1 MMKERKVESGPV
13 DAERVVHELL
23 DALETLA
30 KKRRF
35 TRSLANDHEGASTK
49 VFASTGKVPGLGESE
64 PEQIP
69 AFESAENSQ
78 PPGFEAHSSEDGVIQ
93 GFCRAHGVVE
103 RLRVTPQELQALAD
117 ASLLGSLTCK
127 EDVLFMLRQIHGA
140 RTHAEPE
147 ASAAPQQIRAQHL
160 FGESEANGHPLEDEP
175 NKTREFNSA
184 RANHSSPLA
193 SPIQQPVRREY
204 RGSNLHWNTT
214 GAKAAI
220 LISIVSLF
228 LSVLT
233 LAVLYQTF
241 GILRRHASL
250 AATPIATPAAT
261 ANQQPE
267 ITAETL
273 SALQAQATAA
283 KLASQAAQSQ
293 ADSAKLQADAAALS
307 AHNARDIFSVAEAAD
322 VDVEAIYCSPRGAF
336 SRDTTVTLRYRN
348 SGRTRADNFESSF
361 SYGIPA
367 TRSIEK
373 TKVQSD
379 DADAASLSAGASTPS
394 GTTATVGDVLSK
406 NPGSIPPEQTFQK
419 IIAGQLKF
427 GIWGYVRY
435 TDVLGEK
442 HQKNF
447 DYVWDSNFPDACLFT
462 EARTSAQ

>member
-1 MMKERKVESGPV
+1 
-13 DAERVVHELL
+13 
-23 DALETLA
+23 
-30 KKRRF
+30 
-35 TRSLANDHEGASTK
+35 
-49 VFASTGKVPGLGESE
+49 
-64 PEQIP
+64 
-69 AFESAENSQ
+69 
-78 PPGFEAHSSEDGVIQ
+78 
-93 GFCRAHGVVE
+93 
-103 RLRVTPQELQALAD
+103 
-117 ASLLGSLTCK
+117 
-127 EDVLFMLRQIHGA
+127 MLRQIHGA

-147 ASAAPQQIRAQHL
+147 TSTAPEQIRARHL
-160 FGESEANGHPLEDEP
+160 FGENEANGHLLEDEP
-175 NKTREFNSA
+175 HKTGEFEPV
-184 RANHSSPLA
+184 RANSSPLV

-204 RGSNLHWNTT
+204 QASNLHWNTT
-214 GAKAAI
+214 GAKAAV

-241 GILRRHASL
+241 GILRGHANTV
-250 AATPIATPAAT
+250 AMPVATPAAIV
-261 ANQQPE
+261 NQQSE
-267 ITAETL
+267 ITDATL
-273 SALQAQATAA
+273 AALQAQATAA

-307 AHNARDIFSVAEAAD
+307 AHDARDIFSVAEAAD

-373 TKVQSD
+373 TTIQAGDVS
-379 DADAASLSAGASTPS
+379 SGSISAGASAPS

-406 NPGSIPPEQTFQK
+406 NRDSIPPEQTFQK

-462 EARTSAQ
+462 EARTSGQ

>member
-1 MMKERKVESGPV
+1 MMKEPKEASAPV
-13 DAERVVHELL
+13 DVERVVHELL

-30 KKRRF
+30 KKRQL
-35 TRSLANDHEGASTK
+35 TASS
-49 VFASTGKVPGLGESE
+49 AGKQ

-69 AFESAENSQ
+69 ALESAGSSEA
-78 PPGFEAHSSEDGVIQ
+78 PGFEAQSSEDGVVQ
-93 GFCRAHGVVE
+93 GFCRVHGVVE

-127 EDVLFMLRQIHGA
+127 EDVLFMLRQIRGA
-140 RTHAEPE
+140 RTHADPE
-147 ASAAPQQIRAQHL
+147 ATAPEQIRARHL
-160 FGESEANGHPLEDEP
+160 FGESEANDSLLEDEP
-175 NKTREFNSA
+175 DKTREFDSA
-184 RANHSSPLA
+184 RANPSSRLIPLTY
-193 SPIQQPVRREY
+193 QRERHEY

-214 GAKAAI
+214 GAKAAV

-241 GILRRHASL
+241 GALRRHESI
-250 AATPIATPAAT
+250 AATPVATPAT
-261 ANQQPE
+261 ITNQQPE
-267 ITAETL
+267 ITAATL

-336 SRDTTVTLRYRN
+336 SRDTTLTLRYRN

-361 SYGIPA
+361 SFGIPA
-367 TRSIEK
+367 ATPNEEPTAAAGDVS
-373 TKVQSD
+373 
-379 DADAASLSAGASTPS
+379 AASISAGASTPS

-406 NPGSIPPEQTFQK
+406 SPGSVPPEQTFQK
-419 IIAGQLKF
+419 IVAGQLKF

-435 TDVLGEK
+435 TDVLGGK

-447 DYVWDSNFPDACLFT
+447 DYVWDSNFPNACLFT
-462 EARTSAQ
+462 EVRTSGQ

>member
-1 MMKERKVESGPV
+1 MKERKVESGPV

-30 KKRRF
+30 KKRRL
-35 TRSLANDHEGASTK
+35 TCSLAGDGKEASTK
-49 VFASTGKVPGLGESE
+49 VFASTGKVADLGESE

-69 AFESAENSQ
+69 AFESAESSE
-78 PPGFEAHSSEDGVIQ
+78 PPGFEAQTSEDGVIQ

-127 EDVLFMLRQIHGA
+127 EDVLFMLRQIRGA
-140 RTHAEPE
+140 RTIAEPE
-147 ASAAPQQIRAQHL
+147 ASAAPEQIRARHL
-160 FGESEANGHPLEDEP
+160 FGESEANGHLLKDEP
-175 NKTREFNSA
+175 DKTREFDSV
-184 RANHSSPLA
+184 RANLSNQPA
-193 SPIQQPVRREY
+193 YQPQQRVRREY
-204 RGSNLHWNTT
+204 RASNLHWNTT
-214 GAKAAI
+214 GAKAAV

-241 GILRRHASL
+241 GILRRHASI
-250 AATPIATPAAT
+250 AATPVATPT
-261 ANQQPE
+261 SITNQQPE
-267 ITAETL
+267 ITAATL

-293 ADSAKLQADAAALS
+293 ADSARLQADAAALS
-307 AHNARDIFSVAEAAD
+307 AHNARDIFSIAEAAD

-336 SRDTTVTLRYRN
+336 SRDTTLTLRYRN

-361 SYGIPA
+361 SFGIPGA
-367 TRSIEK
+367 TSTEE
-373 TKVQSD
+373 TTAQAGDVS
-379 DADAASLSAGASTPS
+379 AASISAGASTPS
-394 GTTATVGDVLSK
+394 GTTVTVGDVLSK
-406 NPGSIPPEQTFQK
+406 NPASIPPEQTFQK
-419 IIAGQLKF
+419 IVAGQLKF
-427 GIWGYVRY
+427 GIWGHVRY

-447 DYVWDSNFPDACLFT
+447 DYVWDRNFPDACLFT
-462 EARTSAQ
+462 EVRTSGQ

>member
-1 MMKERKVESGPV
+1 MMKEPKEASAPV

-30 KKRRF
+30 KKRQR
-35 TRSLANDHEGASTK
+35 ASSS
-49 VFASTGKVPGLGESE
+49 AAEQPE
-64 PEQIP
+64 PIP
-69 AFESAENSQ
+69 AFESAGGSEA
-78 PPGFEAHSSEDGVIQ
+78 PGFEAQSSEDGVIQ
-93 GFCRAHGVVE
+93 GFCRVHGVVE

-147 ASAAPQQIRAQHL
+147 ETAAPEQIRARHL
-160 FGESEANGHPLEDEP
+160 FGESEVNDHLLEDEP
-175 NKTREFNSA
+175 DRTQEFDSA
-184 RANHSSPLA
+184 RANLSGRLVPLTY
-193 SPIQQPVRREY
+193 QRQRREY
-204 RGSNLHWNTT
+204 RGSNRHWNTT
-214 GAKAAI
+214 GAKAAV

-241 GILRRHASL
+241 GVLRRHASI
-250 AATPIATPAAT
+250 AATPVATPAT
-261 ANQQPE
+261 ITNQQPE

-283 KLASQAAQSQ
+283 KLASLAAQSQ

-336 SRDTTVTLRYRN
+336 GLDTMLTLRYRN

-361 SYGIPA
+361 SFGIPA
-367 TRSIEK
+367 ATPNEEP
-373 TKVQSD
+373 TAATGDVG
-379 DADAASLSAGASTPS
+379 AASISAGASTPS
-394 GTTATVGDVLSK
+394 GTTATVDDVLSK
-406 NPGSIPPEQTFQK
+406 NPGSTPPEQTFQK
-419 IIAGQLKF
+419 IVAGQLKF

-447 DYVWDSNFPDACLFT
+447 DYVWDSNFPNACLFT
-462 EARTSAQ
+462 EVRTSGQ

>member
-1 MMKERKVESGPV
+1 MKERKVESAPV

-30 KKRRF
+30 KKRRL
-35 TRSLANDHEGASTK
+35 TSSLAGEREGPSTK

-64 PEQIP
+64 REELP
-69 AFESAENSQ
+69 ASESAGSNEA
-78 PPGFEAHSSEDGVIQ
+78 PGFEPQSSEDGVIQ
-93 GFCRAHGVVE
+93 GFCRVHGVVE

-127 EDVLFMLRQIHGA
+127 EDVLFMLRQIRGA

-147 ASAAPQQIRAQHL
+147 ATAAPQQIRPRHL
-160 FGESEANGHPLEDEP
+160 FGESEANDRLLDDEP
-175 NKTREFNSA
+175 DKTQEFDSA
-184 RANHSSPLA
+184 RANHSGRLTPLTY
-193 SPIQQPVRREY
+193 QRERREY
-204 RGSNLHWNTT
+204 RASNLHWNTT
-214 GAKAAI
+214 GAKAAV

-241 GILRRHASL
+241 GVLRRHASI
-250 AATPIATPAAT
+250 AATPVETPAT
-261 ANQQPE
+261 IVNQQRE

-283 KLASQAAQSQ
+283 KLASLAAQSQ

-336 SRDTTVTLRYRN
+336 SRDTTLTLRFRN

-361 SYGIPA
+361 SFGIPA
-367 TRSIEK
+367 ALPTKEPTAAAGDVSADSI
-373 TKVQSD
+373 
-379 DADAASLSAGASTPS
+379 SAGASTPS
-394 GTTATVGDVLSK
+394 GTTATVGDVLAK
-406 NPGSIPPEQTFQK
+406 NPGSIPPDQTFQK
-419 IIAGQLKF
+419 IVAGQLKF

-462 EARTSAQ
+462 EVRTSAQ